1 MDRKPLVD
9 LINEG
14 PVRIRMNNGDQ
25 FDIPSSEFAIV
36 SDLHVH
42 VLVRDKDGTLRSR
55 ILSLVCI
62 CSAEPYEL
70 AS

>member
-1 MDRKPLVD
+1 MDREELMK
-9 LINEG
+9 LIKTG
-14 PVRIRMNNGDQ
+14 AVQLKMNNGDV

-42 VLVRDKDGTLRSR
+42 LLYRADDGRLRAN

-62 CSAEPYEL
+62 CSAESMEPAE
-70 AS
+70 